1 MFLFDFQYCK
11 IIDILK
17 WELILLS
24 LPKISVFFGAGAE
37 IGYGLP
43 TGGKFALEIFRISNE
58 TDKESFRKQI
68 HDINSRSQIATQWL
82 PDNYSSKR
90 LNVFGKGEFEG
101 LIASSL
107 ENRRSDILDYLDHFD
122 RNVSNLL
129 RNWKVNE
136 VIVRKK
142 FNDETSEQIG
152 DLRYNQVIRLNEKL
166 ASRVPLFESDYFSAF
181 LRLLEKHPADRYLK
195 KIVRAYLELLIGA
208 IGQSLVSQLNEELF
222 TAAPDELSVFD
233 DLSGIFSLNYQDVGQ
248 TGMEI
253 VIEETPIEI
262 NEDTEGLTVFKEL
275 GRSILEEI
283 YCQAMDYQA
292 LIDSHFRYLY
302 NPKAQWAKFS
312 RIAIFLHTVQRY
324 IKDHVRVDGTRISE
338 GPGYYHDLVD
348 LSQHFELR
356 AVGTTNYNNFVQQVL
371 AGTELAATPVFHL
384 NGSVNEYYDPYKNE
398 ILSEPADDEKRGRI
412 LVPFMFTQ
420 SGVKPLTSVSMS
432 RKYVELYD
440 HFVESDVICLIGYG
454 FNGDDGHINGMFR
467 SLIEQEGKRLFIFHF
482 ASDNRT
488 EQQLLRYYQQKLRL
502 NSSSNIKV
510 LLVDQNRTCDGI
522 IWYESVMNEV
532 ILS

>member
-1 MFLFDFQYCK
+1 M
-11 IIDILK
+11 
-17 WELILLS
+17 S

-37 IGYGLP
+37 MGYGLP
-43 TGGKFALEIFRISNE
+43 SGGKFALEIFRISNE
-58 TDKESFRKQI
+58 VDKELFRGQI
-68 HDINSRSQIATQWL
+68 QGIDSRSQIATQWL

-107 ENRRSDILDYLDHFD
+107 ENRRSNILDYLDNFD
-122 RNVSNLL
+122 TNVSSLL
-129 RNWKVNE
+129 QHWKVDE
-136 VIVRKK
+136 AVVRRK
-142 FNDETSEQIG
+142 FSDETDEQIG

-181 LRLLEKHPADRYLK
+181 LRLLEKHPTDRYLK
-195 KIVRAYLELLIGA
+195 RIVRAYLELLIGA
-208 IGQSLVSQLNEELF
+208 IGQSLVTQLNEELF

-233 DLSGIFSLNYQDVGQ
+233 DLTGIFSLNYQGVGQ

-262 NEDTEGLTVFKEL
+262 NEETEGLTIFKEL

-324 IKDHVRVDGTRISE
+324 IKNYVSVDELRISE

-348 LSQHFELR
+348 LIEHFELR

-371 AGTELAATPVFHL
+371 SVTELAATPVFHL

-398 ILSEPADDEKRGRI
+398 ILLAPTDDEKRGRI

-467 SLIEQEGKRLFIFHF
+467 SLVEQENKCLFIYHF

-510 LLVDQNRTCDGI
+510 FLVDQDRNSSGT
-522 IWYESVMNEV
+522 IWHESALNEI

>member
-1 MFLFDFQYCK
+1 M
-11 IIDILK
+11 
-17 WELILLS
+17 S
-24 LPKISVFFGAGAE
+24 LPTLSVFFGAGAE

-43 TGGKFALEIFRISNE
+43 SGGKFALEIFRVSNE
-58 TDKESFRKQI
+58 EDKESFREQI
-68 HDINSRSQIATQWL
+68 QSIDSRSQIATQWL
-82 PDNYSSKR
+82 PDNYASKR

-107 ENRRSDILDYLDHFD
+107 ENRRSNILDYLDNFD
-122 RNVSNLL
+122 TNVSNLL
-129 RNWKVNE
+129 RNWKVDEN
-136 VIVRKK
+136 VVREK
-142 FNDETSEQIG
+142 FATETEEQIG
-152 DLRYNQVIRLNEKL
+152 DMRYNQAIRLNEKL

-181 LRLLEKHPADRYLK
+181 LRLLEKQPTDRYLK
-195 KIVRAYLELLIGA
+195 RIVRAYLELLVGA

-233 DLSGIFSLNYQDVGQ
+233 DLSGIFSLNYQGVGQ

-253 VIEETPIEI
+253 VIEELPIDI
-262 NEDTEGLTVFKEL
+262 DDATEGLTVFREL

-324 IKDHVRVDGTRISE
+324 ITDHVRVDEMRISE
-338 GPGYYHDLVD
+338 GPGYYHDLIN
-348 LSQHFELR
+348 LNQLFNLR
-356 AVGTTNYNNFVQQVL
+356 AVGTTNYNNFVQRVL
-371 AGTELAATPVFHL
+371 GQTKMAETPIFHL

-398 ILSEPADDEKRGRI
+398 ILTEPSSEDRQGRI

-432 RKYVELYD
+432 RKYVDLYD
-440 HFVESDVICLIGYG
+440 HFVQSDAVCVIGYG

-467 SLIEQEGKRLFIFHF
+467 SLVEQENKRLFIFHYKN
-482 ASDNRT
+482 DNRT
-488 EQQLLRYYQQKLRL
+488 EQQLARVYQQKLRL
-502 NSSSNIKV
+502 NSSANIKV
-510 LLVDQNRTCDGI
+510 FLVDNDR
-522 IWYESVMNEV
+522 MANEV
-532 ILS
+532 MWFENITNELIPS

>member
-1 MFLFDFQYCK
+1 MSRSL
-11 IIDILK
+11 
-17 WELILLS
+17 EGVSLS
-24 LPKISVFFGAGAE
+24 LPTLAVFFGAGAE

-43 TGGKFALEIFRISNE
+43 SGGKFALEIFRVSNE
-58 TDKESFRKQI
+58 EDKEAFRNQI
-68 HDINSRSQIATQWL
+68 QRIDTRSQIATQWL
-82 PDNYSSKR
+82 PDNYVSKR

-107 ENRRSDILDYLDHFD
+107 ENRRSNILDYLDNFD
-122 RNVSNLL
+122 SNISNLL
-129 RNWKVNE
+129 RNWKVTE
-136 VIVRKK
+136 TVVREK
-142 FNDETSEQIG
+142 FAIETDEQIG
-152 DLRYNQVIRLNEKL
+152 DKRYNQAIRLNEKL

-181 LRLLEKHPADRYLK
+181 ISLLEKHPTDRYLK
-195 KIVRAYLELLIGA
+195 RIVRSYLELLVGA

-233 DLSGIFSLNYQDVGQ
+233 DLSGIFSLNYQGVGQ

-253 VIEETPIEI
+253 VIEESPIEI
-262 NEDTEGLTVFKEL
+262 DEDTEGLTLFREL
-275 GRSILEEI
+275 GRCILEEI

-324 IKDHVRVDGTRISE
+324 ITNHVRIDETRLLE
-338 GPGYYHDLVD
+338 GPGYYHDLVH
-348 LSQHFELR
+348 LRKHFELS

-371 AGTELAATPVFHL
+371 AGTDLAETPVFHL
-384 NGSVNEYYDPYKNE
+384 NGSVSEYYDPYKNE
-398 ILSEPADDEKRGRI
+398 ILADPSEDEQQGRI

-432 RKYVELYD
+432 RKYVDLYD
-440 HFVESDVICLIGYG
+440 HFVQSDIVCVIGYG

-467 SLIEQEGKRLFIFHF
+467 SLVEKEDKRLFIFHYS
-482 ASDNRT
+482 SDNRT
-488 EQQLLRYYQQKLRL
+488 EQQLARYYQQKLRL
-502 NSSSNIKV
+502 NSSTNIRV
-510 LLVDQNRTCDGI
+510 LLVNHNRTCNES
-522 IWYESVMNEV
+522 IWYNTLIDALIPS
-532 ILS
+532 

>member
-1 MFLFDFQYCK
+1 M
-11 IIDILK
+11 
-17 WELILLS
+17 S
-24 LPKISVFFGAGAE
+24 LPTLSVFFGAGAE

-43 TGGKFALEIFRISNE
+43 SGGKFALEIFRVSNE
-58 TDKESFRKQI
+58 EDKETFRSQI
-68 HDINSRSQIATQWL
+68 QSLDSRSQIATQWL
-82 PDNYSSKR
+82 PDNYASKR

-107 ENRRSDILDYLDHFD
+107 ENRRSNILDYLDHFD
-122 RNVSNLL
+122 ENVSKLL
-129 RNWKVNE
+129 NKW
-136 VIVRKK
+136 K
-142 FNDETSEQIG
+142 FNETIIRDKFTNETGEQIG
-152 DLRYNQVIRLNEKL
+152 DMRYNQAIRLNEKL
-166 ASRVPLFESDYFSAF
+166 ASSVLLFESDYFSAF
-181 LRLLEKHPADRYLK
+181 LRLLEKYPTDRYLK
-195 KIVRAYLELLIGA
+195 RIVRAFLELLVGA

-222 TAAPDELSVFD
+222 TAAPDELNVFD
-233 DLSGIFSLNYQDVGQ
+233 DLSGVFSLNYQGVGQ

-253 VIEETPIEI
+253 VIEETSIDLK
-262 NEDTEGLTVFKEL
+262 EDTDGLTVFREL

-324 IKDHVRVDGTRISE
+324 ITNKVHVDETRISD
-338 GPGYYHDLVD
+338 GPGYYHDLIN
-348 LSQHFELR
+348 LR
-356 AVGTTNYNNFVQQVL
+356 DYFHIKAVGTTNYNNFVQQVL
-371 AGTELAATPVFHL
+371 AGTEIAETPVYHL

-398 ILSEPADDEKRGRI
+398 ILTEPSSEERQGRI

-432 RKYVELYD
+432 RKYVDLYD
-440 HFVESDVICLIGYG
+440 HFVESDIVCVIGYG

-467 SLIEQEGKRLFIFHF
+467 SLVEKENKSLVILHYK
-482 ASDNRT
+482 SDNRT

-502 NSSSNIKV
+502 SSSGNLRV
-510 LLVDQNRTCDGI
+510 VLVDNNRIFNGD
-522 IWYESVMNEV
+522 IWYNA
-532 ILS
+532 LL

>member
-1 MFLFDFQYCK
+1 M
-11 IIDILK
+11 
-17 WELILLS
+17 S
-24 LPKISVFFGAGAE
+24 LPTLSVFFGAGAE

-43 TGGKFALEIFRISNE
+43 SGGKFALEIFRVSNE
-58 TDKESFRKQI
+58 EDKEIFRRQI
-68 HDINSRSQIATQWL
+68 QDIDSRSQIATQWL
-82 PDNYSSKR
+82 PDNYASKR

-107 ENRRSDILDYLDHFD
+107 ENRRSNILDYLDNFD
-122 RNVSNLL
+122 TNITNLL
-129 RNWKVNE
+129 RNWKVSE
-136 VIVRKK
+136 TLVREK
-142 FNDETSEQIG
+142 FAIETDEQIG
-152 DLRYNQVIRLNEKL
+152 DMRYNQAIRLNEKL

-181 LRLLEKHPADRYLK
+181 LRLLEKHPTDRYLK
-195 KIVRAYLELLIGA
+195 RIVRAYLELLVGA

-233 DLSGIFSLNYQDVGQ
+233 DLSGIFSLNYQGVGQ

-262 NEDTEGLTVFKEL
+262 DKDTEGLTIFREL

-324 IKDHVRVDGTRISE
+324 ITNHVRIDETRISK
-338 GPGYYHDLVD
+338 GPGYYHDLIN
-348 LSQHFELR
+348 LREQFELR

-371 AGTELAATPVFHL
+371 AGTEIAETPVFHL

-398 ILSEPADDEKRGRI
+398 ILTEPSDEEQHGRI

-432 RKYVELYD
+432 RKYVDLYD
-440 HFVESDVICLIGYG
+440 YFIQSDAVCVIGYG

-467 SLIEQEGKRLFIFHF
+467 SLIEKEGKSLFIFHYKN
-482 ASDNRT
+482 DNRT
-488 EQQLLRYYQQKLRL
+488 EQQLSRYYQQKLRL

-510 LLVDQNRTCDGI
+510 LLVDHNRTCNGE
-522 IWYESVMNEV
+522 IWYDSIINLL
-532 ILS
+532 IPS

>member
-1 MFLFDFQYCK
+1 MRG
-11 IIDILK
+11 IR
-17 WELILLS
+17 LS
-24 LPKISVFFGAGAE
+24 LPTLSVFFGAGAE

-43 TGGKFALEIFRISNE
+43 SGGKFALEIFRVSNE
-58 TDKESFRKQI
+58 EDKESFREQI
-68 HDINSRSQIATQWL
+68 QSIDSRSQIATQWL
-82 PDNYSSKR
+82 PDNYASKR

-107 ENRRSDILDYLDHFD
+107 ENRRSNILEYLDNFD
-122 RNVSNLL
+122 TNVSNML

-136 VIVRKK
+136 TVVREK
-142 FNDETSEQIG
+142 FTTETEEQIG
-152 DLRYNQVIRLNEKL
+152 DMRYNQAIRLNEKL

-181 LRLLEKHPADRYLK
+181 LRLLEKHPTDRYLK
-195 KIVRAYLELLIGA
+195 RIVRAYLELLVGA

-233 DLSGIFSLNYQDVGQ
+233 DLSGIFSLNYQGVGQ

-253 VIEETPIEI
+253 VIEELPIEVD
-262 NEDTEGLTVFKEL
+262 ETTEGLTVFREL

-292 LIDSHFRYLY
+292 LIDGHFRYLY

-324 IKDHVRVDGTRISE
+324 ITNHVHVDETRISE
-338 GPGYYHDLVD
+338 GPGYYHDLIN
-348 LSQHFELR
+348 LREHFDLR

-371 AGTELAATPVFHL
+371 AGTEIAETPVFHL
-384 NGSVNEYYDPYKNE
+384 NGSVIEYYDPYKNE
-398 ILSEPADDEKRGRI
+398 ILTEPSAEERRGRI

-432 RKYVELYD
+432 RKYVDLYD
-440 HFVESDVICLIGYG
+440 HFVQSDAVCVIGYG

-467 SLIEQEGKRLFIFHF
+467 SLVEQENKRLFIFHF
-482 ASDNRT
+482 KSDNRT
-488 EQQLLRYYQQKLRL
+488 EQQLARYYQQKLRL
-502 NSSSNIKV
+502 NSSSNIRV
-510 LLVDQNRTCDGI
+510 MLVDANRTCNENM
-522 IWYESVMNEV
+522 WYETVKNEL
-532 ILS
+532 IPS

>member
-1 MFLFDFQYCK
+1 MN
-11 IIDILK
+11 
-17 WELILLS
+17 
-24 LPKISVFFGAGAE
+24 LPTLSVFFGAGAE

-43 TGGKFALEIFRISNE
+43 SGGKFALEIFRVPNE
-58 TDKESFRKQI
+58 EDRERFRAQI
-68 HDINSRSQIATQWL
+68 QSIDSRSQIATQWL
-82 PDNYSSKR
+82 PDNYVSKR

-107 ENRRSDILDYLDHFD
+107 ENRRRDILDYLDNFD
-122 RNVSNLL
+122 SKVSNLL
-129 RNWKVNE
+129 QNWKVSE
-136 VIVRKK
+136 TVIREK
-142 FNDETSEQIG
+142 FEAETEEQVG
-152 DLRYNQVIRLNEKL
+152 DMRYNQAIRLNEKL

-181 LRLLEKHPADRYLK
+181 LRLLEKHPSDRYLRR
-195 KIVRAYLELLIGA
+195 IVRAYLELLVGA

-222 TAAPDELSVFD
+222 TAAPDELNVFD
-233 DLSGIFSLNYQDVGQ
+233 DLSGIFSLNYQGVGQ

-253 VIEETPIEI
+253 VIEESPIEI
-262 NEDTEGLTVFKEL
+262 DEETEGLTIFREL

-324 IKDHVRVDGTRISE
+324 ITNHIQVDETRISG
-338 GPGYYHDLVD
+338 GPGYYHDIINLAE
-348 LSQHFELR
+348 HFDLR
-356 AVGTTNYNNFVQQVL
+356 AVGTTNHNNFVQQVL
-371 AGTELAATPVFHL
+371 TGTDIAETPVFHL

-398 ILSEPADDEKRGRI
+398 ILTGPSDEEQQGRI

-432 RKYVELYD
+432 RKYVDLYD
-440 HFVESDVICLIGYG
+440 HFVQSDVVCVIGYG

-467 SLIEQEGKRLFIFHF
+467 SLIETMDKHLFIFHF
-482 ASDNRT
+482 KSDTRT
-488 EQQLLRYYQQKLRL
+488 EQQLARYYQQKLRL
-502 NSSSNIKV
+502 NSSANIRV
-510 LLVDQNRTCDGI
+510 FLVDHNRNCNEK
-522 IWYESVMNEV
+522 IWYDSLISSLVP
-532 ILS
+532 S

>member
-1 MFLFDFQYCK
+1 MICLGLQ
-11 IIDILK
+11 
-17 WELILLS
+17 
-24 LPKISVFFGAGAE
+24 KISVFFGAGAE

-43 TGGKFALEIFRISNE
+43 SGGKFALEIFRISNE
-58 TDKESFRKQI
+58 VDKESFRKQI
-68 HDINSRSQIATQWL
+68 QDIDSRSQIATQWL

-107 ENRRSDILDYLDHFD
+107 ENRRRDILSYLDNFD
-122 RNVSNLL
+122 NNVLNYL
-129 RNWKVNE
+129 RNWKVDE
-136 VIVRKK
+136 SIVRIK
-142 FNDETSEQIG
+142 FFEETNEQIG
-152 DLRYNQVIRLNEKL
+152 DSRYNQVIRLNEKL

-181 LRLLEKHPADRYLK
+181 LRLLEIHPTDRYLK
-195 KIVRAYLELLIGA
+195 RIVRAYLELLIGA

-222 TAAPDELSVFD
+222 IAAPDELSVFD
-233 DLSGIFSLNYQDVGQ
+233 DLTGIFSLNYQGVGQ

-253 VIEETPIEI
+253 VIEEAPIEI
-262 NEDTEGLTVFKEL
+262 NEDTEGLTIFKEL

-302 NPKAQWAKFS
+302 KPKAQWAKFS

-324 IKDHVRVDGTRISE
+324 IKNHVSVDELRISE
-338 GPGYYHDLVD
+338 GPGYYHDLID
-348 LSQHFELR
+348 LCEHFELK
-356 AVGTTNYNNFVQQVL
+356 AIGTTNYNNFVQQVL
-371 AGTELAATPVFHL
+371 AGTELANTPVFHL

-398 ILSEPADDEKRGRI
+398 ILYEPSDDEKRGRI

-440 HFVESDVICLIGYG
+440 HFVDSDVICLIGYG

-467 SLIEQEGKRLFIFHF
+467 CLVEQEGKRLFIFHY
-482 ASDNRT
+482 ASESSS
-488 EQQLLRYYQQKLRL
+488 EQQLLRYYQEKLRL

-510 LLVDQNRTCDGI
+510 LTVDQQRNCDGV
-522 IWYESVMNEV
+522 IWYERVLNEM

>member
-1 MFLFDFQYCK
+1 M
-11 IIDILK
+11 
-17 WELILLS
+17 S
-24 LPKISVFFGAGAE
+24 LPTLSVFFGAGAE

-43 TGGKFALEIFRISNE
+43 SGGKFALEIFRISNE
-58 TDKESFRKQI
+58 EDKETFRGQI
-68 HDINSRSQIATQWL
+68 QGVDSRSQIATQWL

-107 ENRRSDILDYLDHFD
+107 ENRKRNILEYLDNFD
-122 RNVSNLL
+122 MNVSNLL

-136 VIVRKK
+136 AVVREK
-142 FNDETSEQIG
+142 FKAEMDEQIG
-152 DLRYNQVIRLNEKL
+152 DMRYNQAIRLNEKL

-181 LRLLEKHPADRYLK
+181 LRLLEKHPTDRYIK
-195 KIVRAYLELLIGA
+195 RIVRAYLELLIGA
-208 IGQSLVSQLNEELF
+208 IGQTLVSQLNEELF

-233 DLSGIFSLNYQDVGQ
+233 DLSGIFSLNYQGVGQ

-253 VIEETPIEI
+253 VIEELPIEI
-262 NEDTEGLTVFKEL
+262 DENTEGLTVFREL

-324 IKDHVRVDGTRISE
+324 ITTHVQGDETRISE
-338 GPGYYHDLVD
+338 GPGYYHDLID
-348 LSQHFELR
+348 LRERFELK

-371 AGTELAATPVFHL
+371 AETEIAETPVFHL

-398 ILSEPADDEKRGRI
+398 ILTEPSSEERQGRI

-432 RKYVELYD
+432 RKYVDLYD
-440 HFVESDVICLIGYG
+440 YFVQSDVICVIGYG

-467 SLIEQEGKRLFIFHF
+467 SLVEMENKRLFIFHF
-482 ASDNRT
+482 KSDNRT
-488 EQQLLRYYQQKLRL
+488 EQQLSRYYQQKLRL
-502 NSSSNIKV
+502 NSSLNIRV
-510 LLVDQNRTCDGI
+510 FLVDQNRTHNNG
-522 IWYESVMNEV
+522 IWYESITNEL
-532 ILS
+532 ISS